1 MDLSPPDPG
10 VGTTRLGRLCRR
22 FIPQDGP
29 QDGGRS
35 GFTLIA
41 TGAEAFLTLNGLAA
55 AAQRSLDVQYYL
67 WEEDGSGRRLLSA
80 LLDAADR
87 GVRVRLLL
95 DDIGAPLS
103 DPGLARLDAYPNV
116 SIRLYNPF
124 PRRFGLVFGLLFQAR
139 RVSRRMHNKAF
150 IADRLAAVVGGRN
163 VGDRYFEYDPRANF
177 RDLDLFAAGPIVGRV
192 AETFDAFW
200 DSPWSRSI
208 RAIDRGRWRIAD
220 VRATVRR
227 GLRRRIRQEAGGRH
241 PPAQGLDTLAFR
253 ELLRQRFA
261 RLIVAEDATVVV
273 DAPNKVETGEPM
285 LLEQLL
291 AALEGPP
298 RRELLL
304 ESAYFVPARYG
315 TDLLSR
321 LARSGVSVKVLT
333 NSAASG
339 EVAIAHAAYRK
350 YRRPLLRAGVELYEL
365 RSRPAEG
372 DDGRDVNLHTK
383 AAVID
388 RRDVFVGSLNIDPR
402 SARLNTEIGLLIRS
416 PGLAAEVAAFI
427 TDGMRPAKAYQAVLD
442 GGRLAWRVDGGAP
455 QRREPGISLW
465 RLLVRRLLALLPIEG
480 QV

>member
-1 MDLSPPDPG
+1 MDLS
-10 VGTTRLGRLCRR
+10 VAATRLDRLWRR
-22 FIPQDGP
+22 FVPD
-29 QDGGRS
+29 DGRS
-35 GFTLIA
+35 GFALIA
-41 TGAEAFLTLNGLAA
+41 SGSEAFLTLHGLAA
-55 AAQRSLDVQYYL
+55 ASQRSLDVQYYL

-80 LLDAADR
+80 LFDAADR
-87 GVRVRLLL
+87 GVAVRLLL
-95 DDIGAPLS
+95 DDIGAPRS

-116 SIRLYNPF
+116 QIRLYNPF

-150 IADRLAAVVGGRN
+150 IADRIAAVVGGRN
-163 VGDRYFEYDPRANF
+163 VGDRYFEYDNSANF
-177 RDLDLFAAGPIVGRV
+177 RDLDLFAVGPVVGAV
-192 AETFDAFW
+192 ADTFDAFW

-208 RAIDRGRWRIAD
+208 RAIDRGRWRLAD

-227 GLRRRIRQEAGGRH
+227 GLRRRIRQDGEGPH
-241 PPAQGLDTLAFR
+241 PPTHRFGAIAFR
-253 ELLRQRFA
+253 ALVRNRFA
-261 RLIVAEDATVVV
+261 QLVVAEDATVVV
-273 DAPNKVETGEPM
+273 DAPDKVATGEPR

-291 AALEGPP
+291 AAIDGAP

-304 ESAYFVPARYG
+304 ESAYFIPTRYG
-315 TDLLSR
+315 TALLSR
-321 LARSGVSVKVLT
+321 LARSGVTVRVLT

-339 EVAIAHAAYRK
+339 EVAIAHAAYRR

-365 RSRPAEG
+365 RARPAEA

-388 RRDVFVGSLNIDPR
+388 RRDVFVGSLNVDPR

-416 PGLAAEVAAFI
+416 PELAAQVAAFI
-427 TDGMRPAKAYQAVLD
+427 TDGMRPAKAYQPVLD
-442 GGRLAWRVDGGAP
+442 RGRLAWRVDGGAA
-455 QRREPGISLW
+455 RHREPGVSAW